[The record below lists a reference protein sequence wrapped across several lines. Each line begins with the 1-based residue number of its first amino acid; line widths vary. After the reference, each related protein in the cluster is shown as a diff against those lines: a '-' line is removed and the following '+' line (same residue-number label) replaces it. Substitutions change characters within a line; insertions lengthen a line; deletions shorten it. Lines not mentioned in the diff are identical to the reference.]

1 MTIEATREQ
10 IRHFICNEVLLNP
23 DYPLGDD
30 EPLISGG
37 LVDSHSLVHIA
48 VFIEQEL
55 GVEIPDTEFTA
66 ENMDTVA
73 RIASRVAQGSAGQ
86 DDVDRT

>member
-1 MTIEATREQ
+1 MNGDEIKR
-10 IRHFICNEVLLNP
+10 RLKDFICNEVLLNP

-48 VFIEQEL
+48 VFIEQDL

-66 ENMDTVA
+66 ENMDTVERLAA
-73 RIASRVAQGSAGQ
+73 RVEQGLGA
-86 DDVDRT
+86 

>member
-1 MTIEATREQ
+1 MNGDAIKSRIKT
-10 IRHFICNEVLLNP
+10 FICSEVLLNP
-23 DYPLGDD
+23 DYPLGED

-73 RIASRVAQGSAGQ
+73 LIAARVAQGSAG
-86 DDVDRT
+86 